1 MDARDGPLDVR
12 AAPLDAR
19 AGPPGDRPLS
29 GVRVVELAHVMAGP
43 VCGRMLADLGA
54 DVVKVEPPGE
64 GDSSRAFA
72 PGAPEAGSPR
82 SASGPAGQSAG
93 SGGTGAAFLM
103 LNRNKRGM
111 VVDWKA
117 KGGPAV
123 LRRMLAQCDVVIENF
138 KPGVMERF
146 GLGYESLRQANPG
159 LVYCQ
164 ITGFGRT
171 GPLAERRG
179 FDLVAQGMTGLL
191 SVTGEGPGRPPVK
204 CGPPL
209 TDITA
214 GILGAMGVTTAL
226 FARERTGQGQRVD
239 TSLYEAG
246 IAQTFWQSAVAFAT
260 GESPGPLGSAHPLAA
275 PYEALRTA
283 DGWITVGGW
292 NQVNWLRLVRAM
304 DVPALADDRR
314 FATNAHRMANVDA
327 LRQALEQRLRAA
339 STSEWLTRFEE
350 AAVPAGPVSSIWEML
365 RHPQTAAREMVVT
378 VPQDGGTAQT
388 LGMPVKLSASH
399 GAAVTKGAP
408 GLGEH
413 TAEVLAEYGFA
424 EDEVAALVRQG
435 VVNDRARPSNPSA
448 GPSAALHGK
457 VAPVS

>member
-1 MDARDGPLDVR
+1 M
-12 AAPLDAR
+12 
-19 AGPPGDRPLS
+19 S

-43 VCGRMLADLGA
+43 VCGRMLADMGA

-64 GDSSRAFA
+64 GDSSRAFV
-72 PGAPEAGSPR
+72 PGAQDAR
-82 SASGPAGQSAG
+82 SGPAGGA
-93 SGGTGAAFLM
+93 AAFLM

-117 KGGPAV
+117 EGGPDV

-146 GLGYESLRQANPG
+146 GLGYPALRQANPG

-171 GPLAERRG
+171 GPLSDRRG

-214 GILGAMGVTTAL
+214 GILGAMGVATAL
-226 FARERTGQGQRVD
+226 FAREKTGRGQRVD

-246 IAQTFWQSAVAFAT
+246 IAQTFWQSAVALAT

-275 PYEALRTA
+275 PYEALPTA

-292 NQVNWLRLVRAM
+292 NQVNWLRLLRAM
-304 DVPALADDRR
+304 DLPRLADDPR
-314 FATNAHRMANVDA
+314 FATNADRMAHVDA
-327 LRQALEQRLRAA
+327 LREVLSQRLRAA
-339 STSEWLTRFEE
+339 STSDWLRRFEE
-350 AAVPAGPVSSIWEML
+350 AAVPAGPVSTIPEML
-365 RHPQTAAREMVVT
+365 RHPQTVAREMVVT
-378 VPQDGGTAQT
+378 VPQDGGTAKT
-388 LGMPVKLSASH
+388 LGMPVKLSASP
-399 GAAVTKGAP
+399 GPAVTKGAP
-408 GLGEH
+408 ALGEH
-413 TAEVLAEYGFA
+413 TAQVLADYGFA
-424 EDEVAALVRQG
+424 KAEVAALVRRG
-435 VVNDRARPSNPSA
+435 VVN
-448 GPSAALHGK
+448 
-457 VAPVS
+457 

>member
-1 MDARDGPLDVR
+1 MEAHVGTLG
-12 AAPLDAR
+12 
-19 AGPPGDRPLS
+19 AGALS

-43 VCGRMLADLGA
+43 VCGRMLADMGA

-64 GDSSRAFA
+64 GDPSRAFV
-72 PGAPEAGSPR
+72 PGARNA
-82 SASGPAGQSAG
+82 ASAG
-93 SGGTGAAFLM
+93 AGAAFLM

-117 KGGPAV
+117 EGGPAV

-146 GLGYESLRQANPG
+146 GLGWESLRQANPG

-171 GPLAERRG
+171 GPLADRRG

-214 GILGAMGVTTAL
+214 GILGAMGVATAL
-226 FARERTGQGQRVD
+226 FAREKTGRGQRVD

-246 IAQTFWQSAVAFAT
+246 IAQTFWQSAVALAT

-275 PYEALRTA
+275 PYEALPTA

-304 DVPALADDRR
+304 DLLRLADDPR
-314 FATNAHRMANVDA
+314 FATNADRMANVDV
-327 LRQALEQRLRAA
+327 LRETLAQRLRTM
-339 STSEWLTRFEE
+339 STSDWLTRFEE

-388 LGMPVKLSASH
+388 LGMPVKLSALPA
-399 GAAVTKGAP
+399 AAVTKGAP
-408 GLGEH
+408 ALGEH
-413 TAEVLAEYGFA
+413 TAAALADYGFA
-424 EDEVAALVRQG
+424 EDEVATLVRRG
-435 VVNDRARPSNPSA
+435 IVNFEASQLPRESQPAARSRGASLHGADTAVSCATDPASASRKSQSA
-448 GPSAALHGK
+448 GG
-457 VAPVS
+457 